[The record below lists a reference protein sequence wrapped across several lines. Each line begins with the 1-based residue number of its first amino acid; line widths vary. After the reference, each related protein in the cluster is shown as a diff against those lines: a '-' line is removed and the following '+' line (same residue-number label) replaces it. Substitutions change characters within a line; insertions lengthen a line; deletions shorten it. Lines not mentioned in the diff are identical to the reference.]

1 MIWRFSNDPQ
11 HPKIGYRAQ
20 LDLGDL
26 PAGRHW
32 LGLWLIGR
40 DGSVEPW
47 SEIPIDL
54 E

>member
-1 MIWRFSNDPQ
+1 MIWPFSNDPQ
-11 HPKIGYRAQ
+11 HPNIGYRAQ
-20 LDLGDL
+20 VDLEDM
-26 PAGRHW
+26 PKGRHW